1 MSSHPDTS
9 LITSALGILS
19 FLRNFKN
26 LKRNR
31 ESVLQSS
38 EPSPAS
44 ADAFLKLQDQEEER
58 RRASEPTI
66 ATNSPLSQ
74 QEVAPIA
81 PLLQHQITPGSSFS
95 RVRPRLYSLSTS
107 RPQVEDP
114 DGLSLVHDCDAPLAD
129 LIFVHGLGGSSRKTW
144 SFERDIKN
152 FWPPWLG
159 TERGF
164 LNTRIFLFGYNAHFV
179 RKYQFKHPRLR
190 KGPSVSSTHHPMIFV
205 VHSMGGLVLKKAYI
219 IGKTDEQ
226 FAGMM
231 KQTYGIVF
239 LGTPHRGSNLAV
251 TLNNILRAS
260 PALSAKIYINEIDKD
275 STTISDINEQFRNIC
290 GGLNLVSFHETLETS
305 IGLTKAMV
313 VERDSAIL
321 GYPGEISAPLRA
333 DHHGLTK
340 FKDRADVDYRDVR
353 NVLRSFLRKIQNP
366 ETPPGAASPVTC
378 AVSLDQLLG
387 IKIIS
392 DDLDAIKQRRSPHSC
407 QWILRKPS
415 FRDWAEEL
423 YEEGPKL
430 YWITGPPTVGKL
442 LYQALSSIAIQVAE
456 VHEGFKAAL
465 VTAFLKNGMSFVS
478 QKYQVIW
485 EKIFEGILFCIK
497 FDEPLFWVL
506 DGVDEAESP
515 GTICDLMININSATP
530 IKILLVSRPTRD
542 LTSAL
547 STCKYLH
554 HEPIHT
560 KDTADDIQAHVH
572 KRVARIIPEDIKDQ
586 RAQVIESILSKANGS
601 FLWVELA
608 LERVDDNWYTP
619 DDIHR
624 ALDGI
629 PTGMDKIY
637 SRMAESVASQD
648 TDELPI
654 ALDAEFN
661 FGNTRNLEEA
671 IVDVCG
677 NFVVVKHSKV
687 ALIHQTARA
696 FLVEERAQTSISIDR
711 HKCHE
716 YMAIVCMNFLSNAS
730 KWKEKFSFA
739 QDAISTS
746 GQQSPSHVLL
756 LEPFL
761 WYATTYWAS
770 HVSCAPAN
778 LAESKD
784 LELAVFEFLDKH
796 ALLWINAI
804 ALGGN
809 LR

>member
-1 MSSHPDTS
+1 M
-9 LITSALGILS
+9 
-19 FLRNFKN
+19 LRNFKN

-152 FWPPWLG
+152 FWPPWLD
-159 TERGF
+159 F
-164 LNTRIFLFGYNAHFV
+164 AKDLLFQAHTYSHDD
-179 RKYQFKHPRLR
+179 KEEDIPI
-190 KGPSVSSTHHPMIFV
+190 GSHPMIFV

-353 NVLRSFLRKIQNP
+353 NVLRSFLRKIRQLKNP

-442 LYQALSSIAIQVAE
+442 LYQALS
-456 VHEGFKAAL
+456 
-465 VTAFLKNGMSFVS
+465 
-478 QKYQVIW
+478 
-485 EKIFEGILFCIK
+485 
-497 FDEPLFWVL
+497 
-506 DGVDEAESP
+506 
-515 GTICDLMININSATP
+515 
-530 IKILLVSRPTRD
+530 
-542 LTSAL
+542 
-547 STCKYLH
+547 
-554 HEPIHT
+554 
-560 KDTADDIQAHVH
+560 
-572 KRVARIIPEDIKDQ
+572 
-586 RAQVIESILSKANGS
+586 
-601 FLWVELA
+601 
-608 LERVDDNWYTP
+608 
-619 DDIHR
+619 
-624 ALDGI
+624 
-629 PTGMDKIY
+629 
-637 SRMAESVASQD
+637 
-648 TDELPI
+648 
-654 ALDAEFN
+654 
-661 FGNTRNLEEA
+661 
-671 IVDVCG
+671 
-677 NFVVVKHSKV
+677 
-687 ALIHQTARA
+687 
-696 FLVEERAQTSISIDR
+696 
-711 HKCHE
+711 
-716 YMAIVCMNFLSNAS
+716 
-730 KWKEKFSFA
+730 
-739 QDAISTS
+739 
-746 GQQSPSHVLL
+746 
-756 LEPFL
+756 
-761 WYATTYWAS
+761 
-770 HVSCAPAN
+770 
-778 LAESKD
+778 
-784 LELAVFEFLDKH
+784 
-796 ALLWINAI
+796 
-804 ALGGN
+804 
-809 LR
+809 